1 MTERGMLF
9 SAPMVR
15 ALLDGRKTQTRRP
28 INRLRGFGPITEFQ
42 PSYTPGY
49 DWTFRDKR
57 MRWNDITE
65 ERLMQCCPWQVGDH
79 IVVRETWTAGYQ
91 YGCWGTIFR
100 ADGAFVQGKRKHAKG
115 PYFHAKELGPHISW
129 RPSIHLPNWASRLV
143 REIDH
148 IGHDPVQAISEEDAI
163 DEGVSKL
170 PLAMMKTW
178 TPSGPDNG
186 TPIPMRGV
194 FAQLWDSTYGPGS
207 WERNGWV
214 WALTFKMVGR

>member
-9 SAPMVR
+9 GAPMVR
-15 ALLDGRKTQTRRP
+15 ALLEGCKTQTRRP
-28 INRLRGFGPITEFQ
+28 INRLLGFGPITEFK
-42 PSYTPGY
+42 PSDTPGY

-79 IVVRETWTAGYQ
+79 IVVRETWTPGYQ
-91 YGCWGTIFR
+91 DGCWGTIFR
-100 ADGAFVQGKRKHAKG
+100 ADGAFVLGKRQHAKG

-143 REIDH
+143 REIGH
-148 IGHDPVQAISEEDAI
+148 IGHEPVQEISGDDCVA
-163 DEGVSKL
+163 EGIVI
-170 PLAMMKTW
+170 T
-178 TPSGPDNG
+178 DD
-186 TPIPMRGV
+186 MRHNEGRYEWGE
-194 FAQLWDSTYGPGS
+194 FGRLWDSTYGPGS

-214 WALTFKMVGR
+214 WALTFEVVA